1 MYFDDEVKSDFIEI
15 LEMNEEE
22 LERKLKRER
31 VEVCLNCKKFVK
43 CDDVGRFEE
52 CADFEEVEVEVWV
65 IKNLDELCE

>member
-1 MYFDDEVKSDFIEI
+1 
-15 LEMNEEE
+15 MNKKE

-52 CADFEEVEVEVWV
+52 CVDFDEVEDEVWV
-65 IKNLDELCE
+65 IKSLDELCK